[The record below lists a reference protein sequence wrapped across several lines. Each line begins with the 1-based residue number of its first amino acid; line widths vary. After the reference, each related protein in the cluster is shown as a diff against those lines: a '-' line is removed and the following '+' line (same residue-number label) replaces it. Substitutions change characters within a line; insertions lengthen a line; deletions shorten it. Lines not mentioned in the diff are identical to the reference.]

1 MLGGGSTIT
10 LFHVRGIRVAVDW
23 SWFLVLFLVIFWLS
37 RFYGD
42 VLGEESSSS
51 TPFVLALVS
60 AVGFF
65 GSIVLHEL
73 GHAIVAMRNG
83 IGITSIQ
90 LWIFGGVARMDR
102 ESDSPGTEF
111 KVAIAGPA
119 VTLAIVVV
127 LTAVGL
133 AAIGPSAFWD
143 AVLIESG
150 SGVSGVWAMVG
161 WLASINLLVLVFNL
175 LPAFPMDGGR
185 VVRAIAWWR
194 TGDRS
199 SATRFAASLG
209 RVFGYLFIG
218 GGILMI
224 ANGMVF
230 GGVWLALIG
239 FVING
244 SARAAS
250 VQTAITGRIEGVL
263 VSDVMDR
270 EPVAIPGE
278 LSVER
283 ALDEYF
289 LRYRWPWF
297 PVVDEAHRFLG
308 LLVRDRADEVPE
320 VSRSTALVSDLLE
333 GDDGLYQVRDDAP
346 LDTLLGN
353 QNLRRFGAL
362 MAVDA
367 DGRLSGV
374 ITAEQVGRALRDS
387 RLMRRMRRLAL
398 AAFLVGSCV
407 PAVSGAE
414 TIPAT
419 TRVEAMPW
427 QPAAPYSQEGGSP
440 VGPAAGRS
448 FNVAVET
455 GGYCAGEREPR
466 IHHVAV
472 VERPRIAGRPFK
484 SAVLTIYVEWPD
496 RPPVPRARGGR
507 DHEPTARLLCAGLGW
522 GASAWVALQR
532 PARDLILYD
541 GSTTPPRRAWP
552 KAPHVRS
559 PPSRTPATAST
570 RTPDRHIP
578 GSLTYLVSRRAAG
591 AAR

>member
-10 LFHVRGIRVAVDW
+10 LFHIRGIRVAVDW
-23 SWFLVLFLVIFWLS
+23 SWFFVLFLVIFWLS

-51 TPFVLALVS
+51 TAFILALVS
-60 AVGFF
+60 AAGFF

-73 GHAIVAMRNG
+73 GHAVVAMRNG

-127 LTAVGL
+127 LTAIGL
-133 AAIGPSAFWD
+133 VAIGPTAFWE

-185 VVRAIAWWR
+185 VVRAIAWRR
-194 TGDRS
+194 TGDRT
-199 SATRFAASLG
+199 SATRFAARLG
-209 RVFGYLFIG
+209 RV
-218 GGILMI
+218 
-224 ANGMVF
+224 
-230 GGVWLALIG
+230 IG

-250 VQTAITGRIEGVL
+250 VQTAITGRIEGVR
-263 VSDVMDR
+263 VYDVMDR

-297 PVVDEAHRFLG
+297 PVVGEAHRFLG
-308 LLVRDRADEVPE
+308 LLDRDRADEVPE
-320 VSRSTALVSDLLE
+320 VSRSTALVSELIE
-333 GDDGLYQVRDDAP
+333 GEDSLYQVRDDAP

-362 MAVDA
+362 MAV
-367 DGRLSGV
+367 
-374 ITAEQVGRALRDS
+374 
-387 RLMRRMRRLAL
+387 
-398 AAFLVGSCV
+398 
-407 PAVSGAE
+407 
-414 TIPAT
+414 
-419 TRVEAMPW
+419 
-427 QPAAPYSQEGGSP
+427 
-440 VGPAAGRS
+440 
-448 FNVAVET
+448 
-455 GGYCAGEREPR
+455 
-466 IHHVAV
+466 
-472 VERPRIAGRPFK
+472 
-484 SAVLTIYVEWPD
+484 
-496 RPPVPRARGGR
+496 
-507 DHEPTARLLCAGLGW
+507 
-522 GASAWVALQR
+522 
-532 PARDLILYD
+532 
-541 GSTTPPRRAWP
+541 
-552 KAPHVRS
+552 
-559 PPSRTPATAST
+559 
-570 RTPDRHIP
+570 
-578 GSLTYLVSRRAAG
+578 
-591 AAR
+591 